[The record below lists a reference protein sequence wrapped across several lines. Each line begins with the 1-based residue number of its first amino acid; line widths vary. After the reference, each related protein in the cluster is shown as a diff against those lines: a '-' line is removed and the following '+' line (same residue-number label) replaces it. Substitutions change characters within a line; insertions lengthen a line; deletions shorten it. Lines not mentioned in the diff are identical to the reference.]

1 VPKRNHRQTTVRIVT
16 LAVGAAGFV
25 GSGAFDVGSQRSLG
39 DNQIQVAGTNQTV
52 SFSPLTLV
60 ARSNSSDDGTPGS
73 KAATE
78 DDANGGD
85 EMAYDGMDAAAN
97 IDTDPGDDTSVST
110 SVEVPVG
117 PAAAN
122 SLNSTGTAIWDGS
135 LFETATLLGRLIDT
149 CVEPVMV
156 N

>member
-1 VPKRNHRQTTVRIVT
+1 MVT

-25 GSGAFDVGSQRSLG
+25 GSGVFNVGSQRSLG
-39 DNQIQVAGTNQTV
+39 DNRIQVAGTNQTV

-60 ARSNSSDDGTPGS
+60 ARGNSNDDGTPGS

-85 EMAYDGMDAAAN
+85 EMDAAAN

-110 SVEVPVG
+110 SAKVPVC

-122 SLNSTGTAIWDGS
+122 GLNSTGPTICDGS
-135 LFETATLLGRLIDT
+135 LFETATILGRLTNT
-149 CVEPVMV
+149 CVESVML